1 MLGDVSTGSSL
12 GESSSSIFVFLSLT
26 ITSVA
31 KQRIVN
37 TKFWDDSYIAG
48 LSPIEKLLFLYLIT
62 NPLTNI
68 SGVYELPIKRAAFDV
83 GLSID
88 EVEMIFRKLEADG
101 KIARLNGWIGIKNFV
116 KHQTLNPKI
125 KAGIAGE
132 LKRAPKE
139 LVDRLCIDYQS
150 LSIAYDRLSHLNSN
164 SNTNS
169 NSNGLPLRELSTEEA
184 KDIHRRTETIANKWR
199 VKG

>member
-1 MLGDVSTGSSL
+1 MLGDDL
-12 GESSSSIFVFLSLT
+12 RDLSWVIKLT
-26 ITSVA
+26 DLCSFTPTATSVA

-48 LSPIEKLLFLYLIT
+48 LSPTEKLLFLYLIT

-83 GLSID
+83 GIGVK
-88 EVEMIFRKLEADG
+88 EVETVFQRFEADG
-101 KIARLNGWIGIKNFV
+101 KVHRLGTWVGITNFI
-116 KHQTLNPKI
+116 KHQSLNPKI
-125 KAGIAGE
+125 RTGIAGE

-139 LVDRLCIDYQS
+139 LVDRLSIDYQN
-150 LSIAYDRLSHLNSN
+150 LCIAYDSLSHLNSN

-169 NSNGLPLRELSTEEA
+169 NSNALPVWELSTARREE
-184 KDIHRRTETIANKWR
+184 INNRTKAIGEKWR